1 MKEHTK
7 QIVINYRW
15 TRTNGEE
22 IIKDHIEALDES
34 AQDRISVM
42 MKGGYVAGELH
53 DNIFMNYS
61 DIENGEEGIS
71 YRGWWSIT
79 RS

>member
-1 MKEHTK
+1 MKEYKK
-7 QIVINYRW
+7 QITINYRW
-15 TRTNGEE
+15 NRPSGED
-22 IIKDHIEALDES
+22 IIEDHIEALDES
-34 AQDRISVM
+34 AQDSVIAM
-42 MKGGYVAGELH
+42 MKDGYVSGELN
-53 DNIFMNYS
+53 DNIFMNDS